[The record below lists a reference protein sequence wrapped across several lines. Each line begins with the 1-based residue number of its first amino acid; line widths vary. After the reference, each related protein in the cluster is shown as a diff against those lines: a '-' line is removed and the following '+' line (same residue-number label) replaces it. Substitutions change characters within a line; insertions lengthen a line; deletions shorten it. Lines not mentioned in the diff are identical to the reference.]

1 MFVYLL
7 VGLGLLL
14 ATVLPSALEGRALS
28 APIVVLA
35 VGVLAGLLLPG
46 EAEVDPILNAT
57 FTSHL
62 AEACVIISLMG
73 VGLALERPLHWRTWR
88 PTWRLLAIGMPLC
101 MVAVA
106 GLGWA
111 VLGLTLPAAVL
122 LAAVLAP
129 TDPVLASDVQ
139 VEGPVVA
146 DMDEVE
152 EDEVR
157 FALTSEAGLNDALA
171 FPFVYLG
178 LFMMGRGAF
187 SEWGLEWLLWTLVG
201 KIVVGALVGWACGL
215 LLGRMAFR
223 SRTTELRVADT
234 GNPLLALA
242 ATFAVYGVTELIGGY
257 GFLAVFAAAL
267 AMRSVE
273 RKHDYHRDMH
283 LLIHQLETIL
293 TLVLLLMLGAALTAG
308 LLERLTW
315 PGVLLGVVLVFVVR
329 PLSGWVSLAG
339 VPELRGSERWAVA
352 SFGVRGIGSI
362 YYLTYAL
369 SSEYIAEGLELWSV
383 VAFTIVL
390 SVVVHGIAATP
401 VMRRLDDERRGTAG
415 AVPA

>member
-1 MFVYLL
+1 MFLYLL

-14 ATVLPSALEGRALS
+14 ATVLPTMLEGRALS

-35 VGVLAGLLLPG
+35 VGVVTGLLLPG

-73 VGLALERPLHWRTWR
+73 VGLALERPLSWRTWR

-101 MVAVA
+101 MLAVA
-106 GLGWA
+106 WLGWVA
-111 VLGLTLPAAVL
+111 LGLTVPAAVL

-146 DMDEVE
+146 DMDAVE
-152 EDEVR
+152 DDEVR

-178 LFMMGRGAF
+178 LFLMGRGAF
-187 SEWGLEWLLWTLVG
+187 SEWGLEWVLWTLIG
-201 KIVVGALVGWACGL
+201 KIVLGAVVGWGLGL

-223 SRTTELRVADT
+223 SRAANLRVAES

-242 ATFAVYGVTELIGGY
+242 ATFAVYGLTELVGGY

-267 AMRSVE
+267 AIRSVE
-273 RKHDYHRDMH
+273 RQHDYHRDMH
-283 LLIHQLETIL
+283 VLVHQLETIL

-308 LLERLTW
+308 LLQRLTW
-315 PGVLLGVVLVFVVR
+315 QGALVAVALVVVIR
-329 PLSGWVSLAG
+329 PLTAWLALG
-339 VPELRGSERWAVA
+339 GSRELQGAERWAVA
-352 SFGVRGIGSI
+352 GFGVRGIGSI

-369 SSEYIAEGLELWSV
+369 SSEYIAEELELWAV
-383 VAFTIVL
+383 VAFTIVV
-390 SVVVHGIAATP
+390 SVVVHGVAATP
-401 VMRRLDDERRGTAG
+401 VMRRLDARRRGAAG
-415 AVPA
+415 TVPA